1 MALVFIDRTCHRL
14 SYRVIGRS
22 KCELSQTKK
31 ISASFGDEMMQI
43 FNEIIAK
50 IYL

>member
-1 MALVFIDRTCHRL
+1 MALVFIDRTCHGL

-31 ISASFGDEMMQI
+31 YLRHSEM
-43 FNEIIAK
+43 K
-50 IYL
+50 